1 VSDTGVSIIA
11 GGDREAYRP
20 TARGGMLYDASLAGH
35 ADESLFDPERWRHR
49 GTVEQQPG
57 GRGAIT
63 YLRDAAHR
71 WVLRHYRRGGAVARL
86 LDDRYLFS
94 GADRTRAF
102 REWRLLRELAARGL
116 PAPRPVA
123 ARYLR
128 AGLFYR
134 ADLLTVEL
142 PARLT
147 LAAALREGELLA
159 PRWVDIGRCI
169 SAFHAQGV
177 RHADLNAHNVVLGPA
192 HEVYLLDFDRGRI
205 MPRGSWET
213 AVLAR
218 LERSL
223 RKVTRGLPADRFG
236 AAQWEELLS
245 GLQMAQRQTSDT
257 RSS

>member
-1 VSDTGVSIIA
+1 VSDTGASIVA
-11 GGDREAYRP
+11 GGDREVCRP

-35 ADESLFDPERWRHR
+35 ADESLFDPESWRRR
-49 GTVEQQPG
+49 GAVEQQAG

-63 YLRDAAHR
+63 YLRDGARR

-86 LDDRYLFS
+86 LEDRYLFS
-94 GADRTRAF
+94 GAERTRAF
-102 REWRLLRELAARGL
+102 REWRLLRDLATRGL

-123 ARYLR
+123 ARYR
-128 AGLFYR
+128 RHGLFYR

-147 LAAALREGELLA
+147 LAAALREGKLDA
-159 PRWVDIGRCI
+159 QRWGDIGRCI
-169 SAFHAQGV
+169 GAFHAQGV

-192 HEVYLLDFDRGRI
+192 RDVYLLDFDRGRI
-205 MPRGSWET
+205 VTRGPWEA

-223 RKVTRGLPADRFG
+223 RKVTRDLPGDRFG
-236 AAQWEELLS
+236 PSQWEQLLS
-245 GLQMAQRQTSDT
+245 GLKMA
-257 RSS
+257 RSQFLSEGSS

>member
-1 VSDTGVSIIA
+1 VSDTGASIVA
-11 GGDREAYRP
+11 DGDRETYRP

-35 ADESLFDPERWRHR
+35 ADESLFDPERWRS
-49 GTVEQQPG
+49 GGAVEQQPG

-63 YLRDAAHR
+63 YLRDGPHR
-71 WVLRHYRRGGAVARL
+71 WVLRHYRRGGAIARL

-94 GADRTRAF
+94 GAERTRAF

-128 AGLFYR
+128 SGLVYR

-147 LAAALREGELLA
+147 LAAALRAGELPV
-159 PRWVDIGRCI
+159 PRWADVGRCI
-169 SAFHAQGV
+169 GAFHAQGV
-177 RHADLNAHNVVLGPA
+177 RHADLNAHNVVLGTA
-192 HEVYLLDFDRGRI
+192 RDVYLLDFDRGRI
-205 MPRGSWET
+205 VPRGAWEA

-223 RKVTRGLPADRFG
+223 RKVTRGLPGNRFG
-236 AAQWEELLS
+236 PAQWDQLLA
-245 GLQMAQRQTSDT
+245 GYENGDILDFPDA
-257 RSS
+257 

>member
-1 VSDTGVSIIA
+1 VSDTGVSIVA
-11 GGDREAYRP
+11 GGDPEEYRP

-35 ADESLFDPERWRHR
+35 ADESLFDPERWRRR

-57 GRGAIT
+57 GRGSIT

-94 GADRTRAF
+94 GAERTRAF
-102 REWRLLRELAARGL
+102 REWRLLHELAARSL

-123 ARYLR
+123 ARYVR
-128 AGLFYR
+128 SGLFYR

-142 PARLT
+142 PTRLT
-147 LAAALREGELLA
+147 LAAALREGALD
-159 PRWVDIGRCI
+159 PRRWADVGRCI
-169 SAFHAQGV
+169 GAFHAQGV
-177 RHADLNAHNVVLGPA
+177 RHADLNAHNVVLGPTR
-192 HEVYLLDFDRGRI
+192 EVYLLDFDRGRI
-205 MPRGSWET
+205 VRRGAWEA

-223 RKVTRGLPADRFG
+223 RKMTRDLPADHFG
-236 AAQWEELLS
+236 LPQWEQLLA
-245 GLQMAQRQTSDT
+245 GYDRP
-257 RSS
+257 

>member
-1 VSDTGVSIIA
+1 VSDTGVSIVA

-35 ADESLFDPERWRHR
+35 ADESLFDPERWRRH

-57 GRGAIT
+57 GRGSIT

-94 GADRTRAF
+94 GAERTRAF
-102 REWRLLRELAARGL
+102 REWRLLHELAARSL

-123 ARYLR
+123 ARYVR
-128 AGLFYR
+128 SGLFYR

-147 LAAALREGELLA
+147 LAAALREGALD
-159 PRWVDIGRCI
+159 PRRWADVGRCI
-169 SAFHAQGV
+169 GAFHAQGV
-177 RHADLNAHNVVLGPA
+177 RHADLNAHNVVLGPT

-205 MPRGSWET
+205 VRRGAWEA

-223 RKVTRGLPADRFG
+223 QKVTRDLPADRFG
-236 AAQWEELLS
+236 PMQWEQLRS
-245 GLQMAQRQTSDT
+245 GLKMA
-257 RSS
+257 RSQFLGEHCP